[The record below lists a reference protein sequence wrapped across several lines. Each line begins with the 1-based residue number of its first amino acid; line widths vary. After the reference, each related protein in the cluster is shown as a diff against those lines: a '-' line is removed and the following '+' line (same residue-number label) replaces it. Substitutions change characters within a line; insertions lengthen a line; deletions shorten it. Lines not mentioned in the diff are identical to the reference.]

1 MVGSGVRPS
10 VLHVILKVQETNGQ
24 FNEHCKPLADRR
36 DITIVSFLA
45 PTLESPESIEMFAGT
60 GTFRSGWRALRAA
73 LRSRTYDVVHV
84 HAPQTGVLLL
94 AALGPLPSHRSNC
107 VYTVQ
112 NSYRNYRLR
121 NRLLMVP
128 IFAAYPQV
136 VFCSNAAL
144 ESMPKLHRRLV
155 RKKAHVVPNAVDL
168 AGIDRVTATVPQS
181 DDSGTAIPLRVVV
194 VGRMVPIKDMP
205 TVLEAAARAKAD
217 VELTVIGDGPLRG
230 DLDALVARQPGLA
243 GRVRFAGLIER
254 ADVHRALAAA
264 DLVVSASLG
273 EGLPVAVLEAMACCT
288 PVLLSDI
295 APHRE
300 IAIDRP
306 ELPLTRCHD
315 VDAFAAAIDAFAA
328 LPATTRAELGRHCRQ
343 IVEDRY
349 SLAAMHAA
357 YVPIYD
363 AAARSGSSPHIGLAW

>member
-1 MVGSGVRPS
+1 MAGSGRRPS

-24 FNEHCKPLADRR
+24 FNEHCKPLAERR

-45 PTLESPESIEMFAGT
+45 PTLNSPESIVVFAGT
-60 GTFRSGWRALRAA
+60 GSVRSGWRSLRAA
-73 LRSRTYDVVHV
+73 LKARTYDVVHV

-94 AALGPLPSHRSNC
+94 AALGPVPGRRSNC

-128 IFAAYPQV
+128 IFAGYPQV
-136 VFCSNAAL
+136 VFCSQAAL
-144 ESMPKLHRRLV
+144 DSMPRLHRRLV
-155 RKKAHVVPNAVDL
+155 AAKAHVVPNAVDL
-168 AGIDRVTATVPQS
+168 AGIDR
-181 DDSGTAIPLRVVV
+181 AIGAGPHGDGHRRQALRVVL

-205 TVLEAAARAKAD
+205 TVLEAVARASTD
-217 VELTVIGDGPLRG
+217 LELTVIGDGPLRG
-230 DLDALVARQPGLA
+230 ELEALVRRRPSLGE
-243 GRVRFAGLIER
+243 RVRFAGLLDR
-254 ADVHRALAAA
+254 ADVHRELAAA
-264 DLVVSASLG
+264 DLLVSASLG
-273 EGLPVAVLEAMACCT
+273 EGLPVAVLEAMACRT

-306 ELPLTRCHD
+306 ELPLPTCQD
-315 VDAFAAAIDAFAA
+315 VDAVSSAIDAFAA
-328 LPATTRAELGRHCRQ
+328 LPVTTRAALGRHCRQ

-357 YVPIYD
+357 YIPIYE
-363 AAARSGSSPHIGLAW
+363 AAARSGSSPIGMAW

>member
-1 MVGSGVRPS
+1 VRPS

-24 FNEHCKPLADRR
+24 FNEHCKPLADQR
-36 DITIVSFLA
+36 DITIVSFRS
-45 PTLESPESIEMFAGT
+45 PTLESPESIEVFAGD
-60 GTFRSGWRALRAA
+60 GSFRSGWKALRAA
-73 LRSRTYDVVHV
+73 LRARHYDVVHA

-94 AALGPLPSHRSNC
+94 AALGPLPSRRSNC

-112 NSYRNYRLR
+112 NSYKNYRLR

-128 IFAAYPQV
+128 IFAAYPQI
-136 VFCSNAAL
+136 VFCSDAAL

-168 AGIDRVTATVPQS
+168 AGIDRVIASVPPRDEAETAQ
-181 DDSGTAIPLRVVV
+181 LRVVV

-205 TVLEAAARAKAD
+205 TVLEAVARAKAD

-230 DLDALVARQPGLA
+230 DLDALVGRHSSLA
-243 GRVRFAGLIER
+243 GRVRFAGLIDR
-254 ADVHRALAAA
+254 ADVHRELAAA

-273 EGLPVAVLEAMACCT
+273 EGLPVAVLEAMACRT

-300 IAIDRP
+300 IGIDRP
-306 ELPLTRCHD
+306 ELPLTPCHD

-328 LPATTRAELGRHCRQ
+328 LPATTRAELGRHCRK

-357 YVPIYD
+357 YVPIYE
-363 AAARSGSSPHIGLAW
+363 AAARSGSSPRIGLAW